1 MKFGELELFTTI
13 MNIIKKYHNGRPLT
27 LIGNRMELVDFL
39 KENGFEI
46 KNVFSTIEEND
57 DTMDDDQETAVSTEY
72 TPTSA
77 PGIPDPD
84 SYIME
89 NEIDPFE
96 NYVVFTDA
104 RRKQVICDELEIVGF
119 TEFQDYVF
127 VNHGKIIIRK
137 GSPDY
142 HDEYGNNV
150 HCSVCK
156 VYIQEQACNVN
167 INVDDSA
174 RFDEKCFISA
184 RHLGGAEITIGA
196 DCRFVDNVSLV
207 AAGNGKLNIG
217 KGTKIVMNSGIVV
230 LEGNS
235 VTLGEDCL
243 LSYDVKI
250 YSGDGHAV
258 YNTETRERLNPPVSA
273 SRNVISIGDH
283 VWIGMRAVI
292 LNRCSIGS
300 GSIVGAGAI
309 VKGTFPN
316 NCVINGNP
324 AKVTAKNIAWSNGYK
339 DDDPDDIPE
348 EYFMLTEEEY
358 N

>member
-1 MKFGELELFTTI
+1 MKFGELEVFNTI
-13 MNIIKKYHNGRPLT
+13 MNIIKKYYNGRPLT
-27 LIGNRMELVDFL
+27 VIGNKMEIVDFL
-39 KENGFEI
+39 RENGFEI
-46 KNVFSTIEEND
+46 KNIFSTIEVND
-57 DTMDDDQETAVSTEY
+57 DTSDDEQDIGAGTDSAPAVI
-72 TPTSA
+72 

-96 NYVVFTDA
+96 NYVLFTDA
-104 RRKQVICDELEIVGF
+104 RRKQIICDELEIVGF

-127 VNHGKIIIRK
+127 VNHGKIVIRK

-150 HCSVCK
+150 HCSGCK
-156 VYIQEQACNVN
+156 VYIQEMACNVN

-174 RFDEKCFISA
+174 RFDDKCFISA
-184 RHLGGAEITIGA
+184 KHLGGCEITIGA
-196 DCRFVDNVSLV
+196 GCRFVDNVSLV
-207 AAGNGKLNIG
+207 AAGNSTLRIG
-217 KGTKIVMNSGIVV
+217 NGTKIVMNSGIVV

-235 VTLGEDCL
+235 VTLGENCL

-258 YNTETRERLNPPVSA
+258 YNTGTRERINPPLPTP
-273 SRNVISIGDH
+273 RNVISIGDH

-324 AKVTAKNIAWSNGYK
+324 AKITAKNIAWSNGYK
-339 DDDPDDIPE
+339 DDDLDDIPE
-348 EYFMLTEEEY
+348 EYFRLTEEK
-358 N
+358 